1 MGFDD
6 WQVILSE
13 IAKDLKELS
22 VLLDNDG
29 TELAVNPLEE
39 GPGGGNHIKEK
50 KPVPHGKVDEAT
62 AGFVSGTKAGEE
74 SAGKQF
80 FKNFLER
87 KEVRMEEGKNENQLL
102 LGIDL
107 GTSRTAVMSNRGA
120 KTVVHSVVGY
130 PKDVIAVKLTGESH
144 VIGSEALERRS
155 YMDLYHPLEDGVIKE
170 ASERDLEAARLLIE
184 HAVSLAEPKEG
195 DEVCAIIGVPARAS
209 IANKGLLL
217 DVVKGYLD
225 VAMVVSE
232 PFMVAYRV
240 DRLNNAI
247 IVDIGAGTIDICAMK
262 GTIPR
267 AEDQATI
274 IKGGDYV
281 DELLANAILESYP
294 DVQMTDHL
302 ARSIKEQHAF
312 VGEPSEKVFVRL
324 RADGKPVTYDLTDE
338 IKLACETLVSVIV
351 EHVGNLIAGFDPEDQ
366 EEVIKNIYLAGGGS
380 QIKGLNKIIA
390 ERLSGYGQVNV
401 TRVEDP
407 EYAGCSGALKLTQ
420 DLPPRYWSQIG
431 DSVSSS
437 S

>member
-6 WQVILSE
+6 GRTVLGE
-13 IAKDLKELS
+13 IAKELKELS
-22 VLLDNDG
+22 ALLGDDNG
-29 TELAVNPLEE
+29 ELAVKPLEE
-39 GPGGGNHIKEK
+39 GPGGGNHVKEK
-50 KPVPHGKVDEAT
+50 KPVLHGKADEAA
-62 AGFVSGTKAGEE
+62 AGFVSGAKAGEG

-80 FKNFLER
+80 FENFLER
-87 KEVRMEEGKNENQLL
+87 KGVRMEEGKSENQLL

-107 GTSRTAVMSNRGA
+107 GTSRTAVMSNRGVR
-120 KTVVHSVVGY
+120 TMVHSVVGY

-144 VIGSEALERRS
+144 VIGSEALEKRS
-155 YMDLYHPLEDGVIKE
+155 YMDLYRPLEDGVIKE

-184 HAVSLAEPKEG
+184 HAVSLAEPKES

-217 DVVKGYLD
+217 EVVKEYLD

-232 PFMVAYRV
+232 PFMVAYSV

-262 GTIPR
+262 GTVPS

-294 DVQMTDHL
+294 DVQMTGHL
-302 ARSIKEQHAF
+302 ARSIKEQYAF
-312 VGEPSEKVFVRL
+312 VGEPPEKVFVRL

-380 QIKGLNKIIA
+380 QIKGLNKVIA
-390 ERLSGYGQVNV
+390 ERLSEYGPVNV
-401 TRVEDP
+401 TRVDDP
-407 EYAGCSGALKLTQ
+407 EYAGCAGALKLTQ
-420 DLPPRYWSQIG
+420 DLPPRYWNRIG